1 MKANVSKSID
11 ACAAHYGEQ
20 ADAMR
25 TYLLEGEQQA
35 LALNN
40 RGPLMFDENG
50 KLAKNIL
57 AAYKEYGFYI
67 FEGVLKSDELDDIK
81 AMKALGV
88 DGIFSNFP
96 TRAKSHLAHLNML

>member
-1 MKANVSKSID
+1 M
-11 ACAAHYGEQ
+11 C
-20 ADAMR
+20 

-50 KLAKNIL
+50 KLAKSIL

-67 FEGVLKSDELDDIK
+67 FEG
-81 AMKALGV
+81 G
-88 DGIFSNFP
+88 N
-96 TRAKSHLAHLNML
+96 